1 MKTLGYYNGI
11 IDELEKIKVPMLD
24 RGCYFGDGVYDVTY
38 SRNYRLFALEEH
50 VDRFLRSA
58 KDLKITPCITREE
71 LIELLYSLVRKM
83 DDGNLWVYFQMT
95 RGTAMRSH
103 TFPKDTPANLWIMLK
118 PGEIADV
125 YKPMRCISME
135 DTRFLHCNV
144 KTINLIPSVLAAQAS
159 AEAGVDE
166 AIFHRGETVTECS
179 HSNVSILKNGTLYT
193 HPTNHLILAGTARA
207 HLLACARSFG
217 IPVVEEP
224 YTMTDLMEADEIL
237 ITSTSALCMRVV
249 EVDGKAVGGRD
260 GDTVKKMQDA
270 LLQDFLEATRVS

>member
-11 IDELEKIKVPMLD
+11 IDELEKISVPMLD
-24 RGCYFGDGVYDVTY
+24 RGCYFGDGVYDVAY
-38 SRNYRLFALEEH
+38 SRNYRIFALEEH

-58 KDLKITPCITREE
+58 ELLRIKPCITRDA
-71 LIELLYSLVRKM
+71 LIDLLYSLIKKM

-103 TFPKDTPANLWIMLK
+103 TFPMDTPANLWIMLK
-118 PGEIADV
+118 PGEIVDV

-135 DTRFLHCNV
+135 DTRFFHCNI

-159 AEAGVDE
+159 ADAGVDE

-179 HSNVSILKNGTLYT
+179 HSNISILKDGALYT
-193 HPTNHLILAGTARA
+193 HPTNNLILAGTARA
-207 HLLACARSFG
+207 HLISRARDFG

-224 YTMTDLMEADEIL
+224 YTMAELMDADEVL
-237 ITSTSALCMRVV
+237 ITSTSALCMRVL

-260 GDTVKKMQDA
+260 GNTVKRLQDA
-270 LLQDFLEATRVS
+270 LLGDFLEATRA